1 VVPVVA
7 TLGYDRL
14 ANKGDGKTEETII
27 MQTHLRGL
35 PRRAIITGA
44 ATVAA
49 FGAKAQTRSDTAAT
63 PSSVITN
70 PPRKWGPEAQ
80 PNIYPDPDIIVID
93 PAFNQYL
100 LGITAIR
107 RVATG
112 LKWTEGPAW
121 SSEGQYLV
129 FSDVQANVQYRYIW
143 ETGRISRFRD
153 PSYNS
158 NGNSFDFQGRQ
169 LSTQDFT
176 RRVIRWEHDGT
187 MTVIADQF
195 EGKGL
200 CSPNDLVPHPDGSI
214 WFTDPPYGDTLSE
227 GHPDDAGGPA
237 NVAGVINPRIG
248 APDSGVIGGRKRE
261 LPNSVYR
268 WDPSG
273 RLDVV
278 VTEDQLPDPNGICFS
293 PDYKTLYVIST
304 GKGPGDKGAGGG
316 GNIFAFD
323 VQGTKLGGMRRFTD
337 MMVDGVKCG
346 PDGMRADVFGNLW
359 ISSNTVLGYAGV
371 VVLTAT
377 GKLLGRIRL
386 PEVCANLAFGGP
398 KRNMLFMCASQSLY
412 ALQVQTQG
420 AAPG

>member
-1 VVPVVA
+1 MSINGVS
-7 TLGYDRL
+7 
-14 ANKGDGKTEETII
+14 
-27 MQTHLRGL
+27 
-35 PRRAIITGA
+35 RRAMIAGA
-44 ATVAA
+44 ATVTA
-49 FGAKAQTRSDTAAT
+49 FGARAQTKAQTGT
-63 PSSVITN
+63 PPSVITN
-70 PPRKWGPEAQ
+70 PPRQWGHHAM

-93 PAFNQYL
+93 PSFNQYL

-112 LKWTEGPAW
+112 FKWTEGPAW
-121 SSEGQYLV
+121 SNEGQYLV
-129 FSDVQANVQYRYIW
+129 FSDVQANTQYRYVW
-143 ETGRISRFRD
+143 ETGEVSAFRS
-153 PSYNS
+153 PSFNS

-169 LSTQDFT
+169 LSTQDFN

-200 CSPNDLVPHPDGSI
+200 DSPNDLVPHPDGSI

-227 GHPDDAGGPA
+227 GHPDEGGLANPA
-237 NVAGVINPRIG
+237 IG
-248 APDSGVIGGRKRE
+248 APDAGVIGGKKRE

-278 VTEDQLPDPNGICFS
+278 ATEAQVPDPNGICFS

-304 GKGPGDKGAGGG
+304 GKGPGDTGPGGS
-316 GNIFAFD
+316 GNVFAFD
-323 VQGTKLGGMRRFTD
+323 VQGAKLSGMRTFTD

-359 ISSNTVLGYAGV
+359 ISSNAVLGYAGV
-371 VVLTAT
+371 IVFNAQ

-386 PEVCANLAFGGP
+386 PEVCANVAFGGP

-412 ALQVQTQG
+412 VLQVQTQG

>member
-1 VVPVVA
+1 MSINGVS
-7 TLGYDRL
+7 
-14 ANKGDGKTEETII
+14 
-27 MQTHLRGL
+27 
-35 PRRAIITGA
+35 RRAMIAGA
-44 ATVAA
+44 ATVTA
-49 FGAKAQTRSDTAAT
+49 FGARAQTKAQTGT
-63 PSSVITN
+63 PPSVITN
-70 PPRKWGPEAQ
+70 PPRQWGHHAMPD
-80 PNIYPDPDIIVID
+80 IYPDPDIIVID
-93 PAFNQYL
+93 PSFNQYL

-112 LKWTEGPAW
+112 FKWTEGPAW

-129 FSDVQANVQYRYIW
+129 FSDVQANIQYRYIW
-143 ETGRISRFRD
+143 ETGEVSEFRN

-158 NGNSFDFQGRQ
+158 NGNAFDFQGRQ
-169 LSTQDFT
+169 LSTQDFN

-200 CSPNDLVPHPDGSI
+200 DSPNDLVPHPDGSI

-227 GHPDDAGGPA
+227 GHPDQGGLANPA
-237 NVAGVINPRIG
+237 IG
-248 APDSGVIGGRKRE
+248 APDAGAIGGKKRE

-278 VTEDQLPDPNGICFS
+278 VTEAQLADPNGICFS

-304 GKGPGDKGAGGG
+304 GKGPGDTGSG
-316 GNIFAFD
+316 GNGDVFAFD
-323 VQGTKLGGMRRFTD
+323 VEGAKLSGMRTFTD

-371 VVLTAT
+371 IVFNAQ
-377 GKLLGRIRL
+377 GKQIGRIRL
-386 PEVCANLAFGGP
+386 PEVCANVAFGGP

-412 ALQVQTQG
+412 VLQVQTQG

>member
-1 VVPVVA
+1 MSINGVS
-7 TLGYDRL
+7 
-14 ANKGDGKTEETII
+14 
-27 MQTHLRGL
+27 
-35 PRRAIITGA
+35 RRAMIAGA
-44 ATVAA
+44 ATVTA
-49 FGAKAQTRSDTAAT
+49 FGARAQTKAQTGT
-63 PSSVITN
+63 PPSVITN
-70 PPRKWGPEAQ
+70 PPRQWGHHAMPD
-80 PNIYPDPDIIVID
+80 IYPDPDIIVID
-93 PAFNQYL
+93 PSFNQYL

-112 LKWTEGPAW
+112 FKWTEGPAW

-129 FSDVQANVQYRYIW
+129 FSDVQANIQYRYIW
-143 ETGRISRFRD
+143 ETGEVSEFRN

-158 NGNSFDFQGRQ
+158 NGNAFDFQGRQ
-169 LSTQDFT
+169 LSTQDFN

-200 CSPNDLVPHPDGSI
+200 DSPNDLVPHPDGSI

-227 GHPDDAGGPA
+227 GHPDQGGLANPA
-237 NVAGVINPRIG
+237 IG
-248 APDSGVIGGRKRE
+248 APDAGAIGGKKRE

-278 VTEDQLPDPNGICFS
+278 VTEGQLADPNGICFS

-304 GKGPGDKGAGGG
+304 GKGPGDTGSG
-316 GNIFAFD
+316 GNGDVFAFD
-323 VQGTKLGGMRRFTD
+323 VEGAKLSGMRTFTD

-371 VVLTAT
+371 IVFNAQ
-377 GKLLGRIRL
+377 GKQIGRIRL
-386 PEVCANLAFGGP
+386 PEVCANVAFGGP

-412 ALQVQTQG
+412 VLQVQTQG

>member
-1 VVPVVA
+1 MSINGVS
-7 TLGYDRL
+7 
-14 ANKGDGKTEETII
+14 
-27 MQTHLRGL
+27 
-35 PRRAIITGA
+35 RRAMIAGA
-44 ATVAA
+44 ATVTA
-49 FGAKAQTRSDTAAT
+49 FGARAQTKAQTGT
-63 PSSVITN
+63 PPSVITN
-70 PPRKWGPEAQ
+70 PPRQWGHHAM

-93 PAFNQYL
+93 PSFNQYL

-112 LKWTEGPAW
+112 FKWTEGPAW

-129 FSDVQANVQYRYIW
+129 FSDVQANIQYRYIW
-143 ETGRISRFRD
+143 ETGEVSEFRN

-158 NGNSFDFQGRQ
+158 NGNSFDFLGRQ
-169 LSTQDFT
+169 LSTQDFN

-200 CSPNDLVPHPDGSI
+200 DSPNDLVPHPDGSI

-227 GHPDDAGGPA
+227 GHPDDGGRANPA
-237 NVAGVINPRIG
+237 IG
-248 APDSGVIGGRKRE
+248 APDAGVIGGKKRE

-278 VTEDQLPDPNGICFS
+278 VTEAQVPDPNGICFS

-304 GKGPGDKGAGGG
+304 GKGPGDTGPGGS
-316 GNIFAFD
+316 GNVFAFD
-323 VQGTKLGGMRRFTD
+323 VQGAKLSGMRTFTD

-359 ISSNTVLGYAGV
+359 ISSNAVLGYAGV
-371 VVLTAT
+371 IVFNAQ

-386 PEVCANLAFGGP
+386 PEVCANVAFGGP

-412 ALQVQTQG
+412 VLQVQTQG

>member
-63 PSSVITN
+63 PPSVITN

-293 PDYKTLYVIST
+293 PDYTTLYVIST

>member
-1 VVPVVA
+1 MSSHV
-7 TLGYDRL
+7 
-14 ANKGDGKTEETII
+14 
-27 MQTHLRGL
+27 RGV
-35 PRRAIITGA
+35 PRRTVIAAA
-44 ATVAA
+44 ATVTA
-49 FGAKAQTRSDTAAT
+49 FGARAQPRPDTTAT
-63 PSSVITN
+63 PPSVITS
-70 PPRKWGPEAQ
+70 PPRQWGREAQ

-93 PAFNQYL
+93 PDFRRLL

-112 LKWTEGPAW
+112 FKWAEGPAW
-121 SSEGQYLV
+121 SSEGRYLV
-129 FSDVQANVQYRYIW
+129 FSDVQASIQYRYIW
-143 ETGRISRFRD
+143 ETGQTTRFRD
-153 PSYNS
+153 PSFNS

-169 LSTQDFT
+169 LSTQDFN

-195 EGKGL
+195 EGKPL

-227 GHPDDAGGPA
+227 GHPDEPGGPT
-237 NVAGVINPRIG
+237 NPTGLLNPSIG
-248 APDSGVIGGRKRE
+248 APDAGVIGGRKRE

-278 VTEDQLPDPNGICFS
+278 ITEAQMPSPNGLCFS
-293 PDYKTLYVIST
+293 PDYKTLYAIST
-304 GKGPGDKGAGGG
+304 GKGPGDQGSGGERVV
-316 GNIFAFD
+316 FAFE
-323 VQGTKLGGMRRFTD
+323 VQGGKLSGMRRFTD

-359 ISSNTVLGYAGV
+359 ISSNSVLGYAGV
-371 VVLTAT
+371 IVFAAD

-412 ALQVQTQG
+412 AVQVQTQG